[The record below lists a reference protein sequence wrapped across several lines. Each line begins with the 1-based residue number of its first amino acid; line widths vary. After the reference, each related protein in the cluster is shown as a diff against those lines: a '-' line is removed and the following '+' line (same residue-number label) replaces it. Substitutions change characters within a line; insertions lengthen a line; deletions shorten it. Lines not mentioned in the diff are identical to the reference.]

1 MNTSIAN
8 NLSFTAMNKWGNKHL
23 LLGLLRIAG
32 MALLIGDLLFLY
44 FLPLPILY
52 ADDQA
57 IGMLTLIAAIALVP
71 ILVYG
76 ILRLFN
82 REAITMAVLSLFF
95 VIPTFDYFQ
104 DYRKEQA
111 LKTEGLQ
118 TKAVITDRKLEE
130 EKNDKGK
137 WLIKCTF
144 KVADQNYE
152 TLYHDEEEHH
162 YKVGDSLNITY
173 LKYLP
178 KVYTLAKP

>member
-1 MNTSIAN
+1 MNISTTN
-8 NLSFTAMNKWGNKHL
+8 NLSFIPMNKWGNKHL
-23 LLGLLRIAG
+23 LLVLLRVAG

-44 FLPLPILY
+44 SLPIPVLY
-52 ADDQA
+52 ADDQTS
-57 IGMLTLIAAIALVP
+57 GMSMLIAGVGLVP

-76 ILRLFN
+76 IMRLFE

-111 LKTEGLQ
+111 LNTEGVQ
-118 TKAVITDRKLEE
+118 TKAVVSDRKFEE
-130 EKNDKGK
+130 LKNEKGN

-144 KVADQNYE
+144 TVADQQHE
-152 TLYHDEEEHH
+152 TLYHNEDGRH

-173 LKYLP
+173 LKDSP
-178 KVYTLAKP
+178 KVYRLDD